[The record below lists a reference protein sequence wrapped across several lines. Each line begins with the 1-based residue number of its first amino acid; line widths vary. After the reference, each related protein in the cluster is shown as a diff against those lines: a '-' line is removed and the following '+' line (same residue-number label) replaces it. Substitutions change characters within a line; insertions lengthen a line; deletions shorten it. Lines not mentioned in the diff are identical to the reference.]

1 MEWLFSYGTL
11 QQKNVQLKNFGR
23 ILDGFKD
30 VLQKYILKE
39 IEITDESVLKIS
51 NKRFHPILFFTNNEK
66 DEVRGTVFKITSS
79 ELLKADDYEVDDY
92 ERIETT
98 LKSGIKS
105 WVYVGK
111 KFNEK

>member
-1 MEWLFSYGTL
+1 MECLFSYGTL

-51 NKRFHPILFFTNNEK
+51 NKRFHPILFLPIMK
-66 DEVRGTVFKITSS
+66 RMKCAVPYSK
-79 ELLKADDYEVDDY
+79 LLRLNY
-92 ERIETT
+92 
-98 LKSGIKS
+98 
-105 WVYVGK
+105 
-111 KFNEK
+111 

>member
-1 MEWLFSYGTL
+1 MESLFSYGTL

-51 NKRFHPILFFTNNEK
+51 NKRFGNPPDK
-66 DEVRGTVFKITSS
+66 
-79 ELLKADDYEVDDY
+79 
-92 ERIETT
+92 
-98 LKSGIKS
+98 
-105 WVYVGK
+105 
-111 KFNEK
+111 